1 MRGRRGVT
9 ETPEDAAMT
18 DIEKT
23 GDGQA
28 SGANPVS
35 WRDVIKVHPACELFP
50 PMSAEE
56 LLALGEDIWTS
67 RLRVPV
73 ILLYPGKMRDHRK
86 LRLPMKDAL
95 LIDGRNRL
103 DAIELFREKW
113 SRSLDDYEE
122 LGALERDP
130 VKLKHSRHWR
140 GSWRIPWG

>member
-1 MRGRRGVT
+1 
-9 ETPEDAAMT
+9 
-18 DIEKT
+18 
-23 GDGQA
+23 
-28 SGANPVS
+28 
-35 WRDVIKVHPACELFP
+35 
-50 PMSAEE
+50 MSAEE

-122 LGALERDP
+122 LGAL
-130 VKLKHSRHWR
+130 VH
-140 GSWRIPWG
+140 

>member
-1 MRGRRGVT
+1 
-9 ETPEDAAMT
+9 MT

-122 LGALERDP
+122 LGAL
-130 VKLKHSRHWR
+130 VH
-140 GSWRIPWG
+140 